1 MKAEMTQTIKSD
13 DDFDASDLRKLLQSL
28 APIPEKEW
36 KVLEKNLEPH
46 RFEPGEAIFRPNDV
60 DARIHYLQTGLV
72 RYFYLTEDGK
82 ERNHAFAPEGGLVTC
97 LPLFVGAGPCS
108 FTAEALEP
116 TVTISIPYSIFQRAP
131 NDDECWTLLKLRLLE
146 YSIMRREQRVMEFL
160 MDSAETRY
168 RKFLAQ
174 YGDISSRLPQYHIA
188 SYLGITPV
196 ALSRIRKR
204 INPG

>member
-1 MKAEMTQTIKSD
+1 ME
-13 DDFDASDLRKLLQSL
+13 LRKLLQSL

-36 KVLEKNLEPH
+36 KELEKRLEWH
-46 RFEPGEAIFRPNDV
+46 QFAPGAAIFRPNDV
-60 DARIHYLQTGLV
+60 DARIHYVKTGLV
-72 RYFYLTEDGK
+72 RYFYLTEDGR
-82 ERNHAFAPEGGLVTC
+82 ERNHAFAPEGSLVTC

-108 FTAEALEP
+108 FTAEALEA
-116 TVTISIPYSIFQRAP
+116 TATISIPYSVFQKSP
-131 NDDECWTLLKLRLLE
+131 NDHECWTLLKLRLLE

-174 YGDISSRLPQYHIA
+174 YGKISHRLPQYHIA

>member
-1 MKAEMTQTIKSD
+1 MTQPIKNDSG
-13 DDFDASDLRKLLQSL
+13 SYPLDLLNLLQSL
-28 APIPEKEW
+28 VPIPEKEW
-36 KVLEKNLEPH
+36 KVLEKNLEWH
-46 RFEPGEAIFRPNDV
+46 RFAPGEAIFRPNDV

-116 TVTISIPYSIFQRAP
+116 TSTISIPYSVFTRSP
-131 NDDECWTLLKLRLLE
+131 NDHECWTLLKLRLLE
-146 YSIMRREQRVMEFL
+146 YSIMRKEERVMEFL

-168 RKFLAQ
+168 RKFLTQ
-174 YGDISSRLPQYHIA
+174 YGKISHRLPQYHIA

>member
-1 MKAEMTQTIKSD
+1 MTSSIKNDKVSD
-13 DDFDASDLRKLLQSL
+13 PSQLRNLLQSL
-28 APIPEKEW
+28 VPIPEQEW
-36 KVLEKNLEPH
+36 RVLEKNLEWH
-46 RFEPGEAIFRPNDV
+46 KFEPGEAIFRPNDV

-72 RYFYLTEDGK
+72 RYYYVTEDGR
-82 ERNHAFAPEGGLVTC
+82 ERNHAFAPEGSLVTC

-116 TVTISIPYSIFQRAP
+116 TSTISIPYSVFQRSP
-131 NDDECWTLLKLRLLE
+131 NDHECWTLLKLRLLE
-146 YSIMRREQRVMEFL
+146 YSIMRREERVMEFL

-174 YGDISSRLPQYHIA
+174 YGKISSRLAQYHIA
-188 SYLGITPV
+188 SYVGITPV
-196 ALSRIRKR
+196 GLSRIRKR